1 MPAQLPINGKH
12 ALCAAAYSSSFDGF
26 VDPVVERTA
35 VNPDMVDLL
44 AEVNILSA
52 VMIEIKHGVLNFTDV
67 REIQN
72 RGT

>member
-1 MPAQLPINGKH
+1 MPTQLPINGKH

-26 VDPVVERTA
+26 IDLVVERTA

-44 AEVNILSA
+44 AEMNIVSA
-52 VMIEIKHGVLNFTDV
+52 VMIELRHEVLHSTDV

-72 RGT
+72 DGT